1 MDSVLVKYSPRSQ
14 NKRNIKEASGG
25 FIYFLFF
32 ASPAKK
38 GRYLAIFNSTPT
50 SFIHM
55 HCHRILQC
63 ILKCN
68 NVENSCIK
76 LSQINQNRSIS
87 VAYIALDCFPIL
99 FNFELSEG
107 TAIVEPLGAPLWLL
121 EYLLDNIDKNFNNR
135 YANANNTIDDRQ
147 NELKRKLAFTYKKKT
162 KEKVNHTARRICT
175 YRNFLFINF
184 HRFFCF
190 PFL

>member
-1 MDSVLVKYSPRSQ
+1 MDSVLVKYSPKSQ
-14 NKRNIKEASGG
+14 NKRNIKEDSGG
-25 FIYFLFF
+25 FILFFIF

-38 GRYLAIFNSTPT
+38 GRYLAIVNSTPT

-68 NVENSCIK
+68 NVEDSYIK

-99 FNFELSEG
+99 LNFDLSEG
-107 TAIVEPLGAPLWLL
+107 AIVEPLGASLWLL
-121 EYLLDNIDKNFNNR
+121 EYLLYNIDKNFNNR
-135 YANANNTIDDRQ
+135 YTNANNTIDDEQ

-162 KEKVNHTARRICT
+162 KQKKK
-175 YRNFLFINF
+175 
-184 HRFFCF
+184 
-190 PFL
+190 